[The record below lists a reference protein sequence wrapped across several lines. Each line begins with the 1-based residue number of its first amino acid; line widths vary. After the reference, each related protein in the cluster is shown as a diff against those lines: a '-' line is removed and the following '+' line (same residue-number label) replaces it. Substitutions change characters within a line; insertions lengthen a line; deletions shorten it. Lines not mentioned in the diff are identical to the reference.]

1 MQIGVTSEE
10 AVTNRCVFVI
20 HGCEISRTALQLMLQ
35 DEYETHE
42 WPTLD
47 QALAHLRARRPDLVV
62 IGASELGPV
71 EGCVMDR
78 IRDASPDTRI
88 LVMVGA
94 SADGQHGPWRAA
106 GAHGLLPQP
115 LTVETVRR
123 KVRLALGLRAP
134 LAMGVETS

>member
-1 MQIGVTSEE
+1 MQIGVTSDE
-10 AVTNRCVFVI
+10 AVTNRCIFVI
-20 HGCEISRTALQLMLQ
+20 EGCEVSRAALRFMLQ

-47 QALAHLRARRPDLVV
+47 QALAHLRARRPDLVI
-62 IGASELGPV
+62 IGADELKPV
-71 EGCVMDR
+71 ADRAMDR

-94 SADGQHGPWRAA
+94 ATGGQHGPWRAA

-115 LTVETVRR
+115 LTVEQVRR
-123 KVRLALGLRAP
+123 KARLALGLRAV
-134 LAMGVETS
+134 LAMDVQTN